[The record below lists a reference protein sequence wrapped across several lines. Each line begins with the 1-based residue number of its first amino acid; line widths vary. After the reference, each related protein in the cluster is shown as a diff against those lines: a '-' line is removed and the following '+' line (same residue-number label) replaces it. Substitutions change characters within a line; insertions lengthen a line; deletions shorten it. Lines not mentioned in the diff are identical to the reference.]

1 LSDETKAFLATYGA
15 EPLQGGAA
23 AVDSLMAQERAKWVD
38 YVRIAKIEP
47 Q

>member
-1 LSDETKAFLATYGA
+1 MRVTLTRTRGE
-15 EPLQGGAA
+15 GGAA